1 MEYADFQAEGQAEQE
16 QEGQYDAEQ
25 HLMNEKEHAWIKE
38 WYRNK
43 MALELEQ
50 ESERIINKLKEK

>member
-25 HLMNEKEHAWIKE
+25 HLMNEKETTYPK
-38 WYRNK
+38 
-43 MALELEQ
+43 Q
-50 ESERIINKLKEK
+50 